1 LEVSDIEQR
10 VRNARCQIGEVTA
23 SGTFQEGL
31 AGSQCVERLR
41 MIPDGRRPF
50 QRVVFGGQNPDLR
63 QAIFVSNIAH

>member
-1 LEVSDIEQR
+1 
-10 VRNARCQIGEVTA
+10 
-23 SGTFQEGL
+23 
-31 AGSQCVERLR
+31 